1 MSFIIHFI
9 AFLSMTFVVVTSD
22 MQYSYASLDCL
33 DQIDIETR
41 PHWERIKLLQE
52 IMEIDYLWWPI
63 LVERVR
69 VKQITYHNQYE
80 EFKEE
85 NVEPVEVLALE
96 NISNLFAS
104 KAFPAK
110 DVKFTMEVVKTAM
123 VCSALKHISFQ
134 GLVFY
139 KLLKDVTIERMEKL
153 LFVMWMVDM
162 VYVVIDKLT
171 TMNDAEPLLLL
182 NSMRVGL
189 IHLHRSILKE
199 ETEKLDIEFLHKVG
213 KKMFDEV
220 EKVCVKAAQG
230 DGYYKALVT
239 NLNRIKWVDDLKAH
253 HVLITEYLNDSTD
266 IVDIDRIHEFKG
278 PINIKDDID
287 VFGIT
292 QLNEPELKRAY
303 GANFVQTN
311 FLFGNLPVHTL
322 IESQWKPI
330 IESEERY
337 KAPPKTDDSPEDS
350 PEVSPEDSQ
359 SS

>member
-1 MSFIIHFI
+1 MMSFIIHFI
-9 AFLSMTFVVVTSD
+9 AFVSMTFVVVTSD

-52 IMEIDYLWWPI
+52 IMEVDYLWWPI
-63 LVERVR
+63 LDERVR
-69 VKQITYHNQYE
+69 VKQIMYHNQYE

-85 NVEPVEVLALE
+85 VYDEVLALE

-139 KLLKDVTIERMEKL
+139 KLLREVPIERMEKL

-199 ETEKLDIEFLHKVG
+199 ETEELDIEFLHKVG
-213 KKMFDEV
+213 KKMFNEV

-239 NLNRIKWVDDLKAH
+239 NLNRTKWVDDLKAH

-266 IVDIDRIHEFKG
+266 IVDIDTMNELKG
-278 PINIKDDID
+278 KIEIKDDID

-292 QLNEPELKRAY
+292 ELKEPELKRAY

-337 KAPPKTDDSPEDS
+337 KAPPETDDFPED
-350 PEVSPEDSQ
+350 SPEDSQ

>member
-9 AFLSMTFVVVTSD
+9 AFMSVTFVVVTSD
-22 MQYSYASLDCL
+22 LQYSNASLECL
-33 DQIDIETR
+33 DQIDIATR

-52 IMEIDYLWWPI
+52 MMEVDYLWWSI
-63 LVERVR
+63 LDERVR
-69 VKQITYHNQYE
+69 VKQIIYHNQYE
-80 EFKEE
+80 EFKGEIIYD
-85 NVEPVEVLALE
+85 EVLALE

-134 GLVFY
+134 GLVLY
-139 KLLKDVTIERMEKL
+139 QLLHKVTTIERIEKL
-153 LFVMWMVDM
+153 LFIMWMVDM

-199 ETEKLDIEFLHKVG
+199 ETGELDIEFLQKVG
-213 KKMFDEV
+213 EEMFNEV
-220 EKVCVKAAQG
+220 KKVCVKSAEEE
-230 DGYYKALVT
+230 GYYKTLVT
-239 NLNRIKWVDDLKAH
+239 NLNRTKWVDDLKAH
-253 HVLITEYLNDSTD
+253 HVLITEYLNNSTD
-266 IVDIDRIHEFKG
+266 MVDIDTTKDFKG
-278 PINIKDDID
+278 PIEIEDNID
-287 VFGIT
+287 VDGIT
-292 QLNEPELKRAY
+292 KLKEPELKRAY

-322 IESQWKPI
+322 IESQWKVI
-330 IESEERY
+330 LESEERY
-337 KAPPKTDDSPEDS
+337 KAPKTDDSLEDS
-350 PEVSPEDSQ
+350 LEDLQ